1 MTSSPRSIVS
11 GQNKTP
17 PAPRP
22 QPWMAGLV
30 FLECVAVF
38 SAILTV
44 LMVVV
49 TS

>member
-1 MTSSPRSIVS
+1 MTSTRGPFMP
-11 GQNKTP
+11 GQNKIP

-22 QPWMAGLV
+22 HPWMAGLV

-44 LMVVV
+44 LMVIV